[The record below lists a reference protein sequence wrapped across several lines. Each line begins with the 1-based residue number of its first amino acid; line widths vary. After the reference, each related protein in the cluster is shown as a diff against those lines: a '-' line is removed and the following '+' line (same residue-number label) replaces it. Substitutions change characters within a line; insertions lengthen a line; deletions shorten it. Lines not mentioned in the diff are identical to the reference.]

1 MRTSHARQPEGTL
14 IVVREQ
20 ESWVSQIRK
29 GVVEVAVLGLLA
41 REQMYGS
48 QLVDEL
54 SSHPELAISAGTV
67 YPLLSRLKKAGV
79 IDSTWQE
86 SPVGPPR
93 KYYRLTD
100 SGDTAL
106 AEMTAA
112 WTSVSAA
119 VDAILLGGSN

>member
-1 MRTSHARQPEGTL
+1 MNEAGSERVG
-14 IVVREQ
+14 REQ
-20 ESWVSQIRK
+20 DLWVSQIRK
-29 GVVEVAVLGLLA
+29 GVVEVVILGLLA

-54 SSHPELAISAGTV
+54 SAHPELAISAGTV
-67 YPLLSRLKKAGV
+67 YPLLSRLRKTGV

-100 SGDTAL
+100 AGASEL
-106 AEMTAA
+106 AEMTRA
-112 WTSVSAA
+112 WSSVSRA
-119 VDAILLGGSN
+119 VDSILKGAVE

>member
-1 MRTSHARQPEGTL
+1 
-14 IVVREQ
+14 VVREQ

-48 QLVDEL
+48 QLVEEL

-100 SGDTAL
+100 TGATAL
-106 AEMTAA
+106 SEMTAA
-112 WTSVSAA
+112 WKSVSHA
-119 VDAILLGGSN
+119 VDAILLGGAR